1 LIKSFIFFLFEL
13 FAELKMKRYKH
24 IVQVILGEHKGAGVK
39 SGVRCLWDSE
49 TDGYTSEIFSNVS
62 YIFSYFRIKMWL
74 FFRTQYSVWLL
85 YMQFIYIK
93 YFKIDL
99 LLIELSFIKFLKISN
114 YFNCKTLCSSNT
126 TIFIMFKVRMNLNKT
141 TLMGKF

>member
-1 LIKSFIFFLFEL
+1 
-13 FAELKMKRYKH
+13 MKRYKH

-99 LLIELSFIKFLKISN
+99 LLI
-114 YFNCKTLCSSNT
+114 
-126 TIFIMFKVRMNLNKT
+126 TIHHKN
-141 TLMGKF
+141 